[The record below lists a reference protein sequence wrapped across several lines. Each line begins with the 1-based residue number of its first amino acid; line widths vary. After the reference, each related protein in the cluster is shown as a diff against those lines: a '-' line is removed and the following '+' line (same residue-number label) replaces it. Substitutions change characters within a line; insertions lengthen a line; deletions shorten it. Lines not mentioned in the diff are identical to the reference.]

1 MIIRW
6 LTAFLDTPRS
16 ADPGWLEFWTSVT
29 ATTLS
34 SRRGEHGQFAT
45 LVPADGD
52 AYLRVQDIDDGP
64 AGAHLDLHVDDI
76 QAAADEATANG
87 AQVVGDFG
95 DVIVLRSPAGL
106 VFCVVEHEG
115 EHVRP
120 KPLVDASARSL
131 LDQICLDVPDALFDA
146 ELAWWSDL
154 TGWAAHADEGS
165 EFGYLDRPPAMPLRL
180 LFQRIGTDMPRMHLD
195 LASSDRDREVARHRA
210 LGADHVAH
218 RREWDVLRDPAGRE
232 YCVTDRDPDAGRP

>member
-1 MIIRW
+1 MIRW

-34 SRRGEHGQFAT
+34 SRRGEHGQFGT
-45 LVPADGD
+45 LVPAYGD
-52 AYLRVQDIDDGP
+52 AYVRAQDIDDGS

-76 QAAADEATANG
+76 HTAADEASANG

-106 VFCVVEHEG
+106 VFCVVEHQG

-120 KPLVDASARSL
+120 KPLADGGTRTL
-131 LDQICLDVPDALFDA
+131 LDQICLDVPAALFDA

-154 TGWAAHADEGS
+154 TGWAAHAHDES
-165 EFGYLDRPPAMPLRL
+165 EFGFLDRPPGTPLRL
-180 LFQRIGTDMPRMHLD
+180 LFQRIGTEVPRMHLD
-195 LASSDRDREVARHRA
+195 IASSDRDREVARHRT
-210 LGADHVAH
+210 LGADLVAYRH
-218 RREWDVLRDPAGRE
+218 EWAVLRDPAGRE
-232 YCVTDRDPDAGRP
+232 YCVTDRNPDTGQA